1 MLDYLSY
8 ILQMQ
13 AENMSVFCD
22 MLIIFILPI
31 IMINRLTKLKSISD
45 YYRKVIVY
53 GVMSLSV
60 NFSMLW
66 YGASLNIELDKFLRF
81 SSLFNTFVV
90 LTVIAVI
97 QVAMLCL
104 KKDDL
109 RKEVER

>member
-1 MLDYLSY
+1 
-8 ILQMQ
+8 
-13 AENMSVFCD
+13 
-22 MLIIFILPI
+22 MLIMFILPI

-81 SSLFNTFVV
+81 SSLFSTFIV
-90 LTVIAVI
+90 LIVIGI
-97 QVAMLCL
+97 MQVTMLCL
-104 KKDDL
+104 EKDDL
-109 RKEVER
+109 RKKAE